1 MSTGVPSAEQWE
13 PWDLAKVAMAEELK
27 TGGGVPWDEG
37 RAALLG
43 YQVVATGT
51 LDGHSEAVSAHE
63 TDADWKG
70 DVHGVEHVSL
80 EMDTD
85 SDEERRIEDKA
96 FMLRQPL
103 EKQLEH
109 GEAPSTALPVDD

>member
-1 MSTGVPSAEQWE
+1 
-13 PWDLAKVAMAEELK
+13 MAEELK
-27 TGGGVPWDEG
+27 TGSGVPWDEG

-51 LDGHSEAVSAHE
+51 QDGHSEPVSAHQ

-70 DVHGVEHVSL
+70 DVHGLEQVSL

-85 SDEERRIEDKA
+85 SDEVRRTEDRA
-96 FMLRQPL
+96 FMLNQPL
-103 EKQLEH
+103 EKSVGD
-109 GEAPSTALPVDD
+109 GEAPGTTPPVDD